1 MPRISRSALVM
12 YSAEQMYD
20 LVRDIESYAEFL
32 PGCRSGRIDRR
43 NGDELDATLE
53 LARAGLSYSFS
64 TRNKMTPGQSIEM
77 QLLKGP
83 FSQLSGVWTFQS
95 LGEGSKVSLEL
106 EFVMSNRLTE
116 ATLGGLIGQLLGA
129 MVDAFSNRAKQIYG

>member
-20 LVRDIESYAEFL
+20 LVSDIESYAEFL

-116 ATLGGLIGQLLGA
+116 ATLGALIGQILGA

>member
-20 LVRDIESYAEFL
+20 LVSDIESYAEFL

-43 NGDELDATLE
+43 DGDELDATLE
-53 LARAGLSYSFS
+53 LAKAGLSYSFS
-64 TRNKMTPGQSIEM
+64 TRNTMTPGQSIEM

-83 FSQLSGVWTFQS
+83 FSQLSGAWTFQS

-116 ATLGGLIGQLLGA
+116 ATLGRLIGQMLGA
-129 MVDAFSNRAKQIYG
+129 MVDAFGNRAKQIYG

>member
-1 MPRISRSALVM
+1 M

-20 LVRDIESYAEFL
+20 LVSDIESYAEFL

-43 NGDELDATLE
+43 DGDELDATLE
-53 LARAGLSYSFS
+53 LAKAGLSYSFS
-64 TRNKMTPGQSIEM
+64 TRNTMTPGQSIEM

-83 FSQLSGVWTFQS
+83 FSQLSGAWTFQS

-116 ATLGGLIGQLLGA
+116 ATLGRLIGQMLGA
-129 MVDAFSNRAKQIYG
+129 MVDAFGNRAKQIYG

>member
-20 LVRDIESYAEFL
+20 LVSDIESYAEFL
-32 PGCRSGRIDRR
+32 PGCRLGRIDRR
-43 NGDELDATLE
+43 SGDELDATLE
-53 LARAGLSYSFS
+53 IAKAGLSYCFS
-64 TRNKMTPGQSIEM
+64 TRNRMKPGQSIDM
-77 QLLKGP
+77 QLLEGP
-83 FSQLSGVWTFQS
+83 FSRLTGVWTFLP

-106 EFVMSNRLTE
+106 EFTMSNRLTE
-116 ATLGGLIGQLLGA
+116 AVLGGLVGQMLGT